1 MFLKLPNF
9 HTYENGNNYNGSYNG
24 MRFAIV
30 INKNEDTKEFLAD
43 VWPEPWCREK
53 TLLEFHKSK
62 RFEFSKEG
70 LTALYTWLENQ
81 YNKDVDGWQKA
92 AKEPYMD
99 ALKRK
104 AED

>member
-53 TLLEFHKSK
+53 TL
-62 RFEFSKEG
+62 
-70 LTALYTWLENQ
+70 
-81 YNKDVDGWQKA
+81 
-92 AKEPYMD
+92 P
-99 ALKRK
+99 
-104 AED
+104 